1 MKKVRI
7 SVWYE
12 LVQIEQKICFFLRPY
27 VSREV
32 KLGKFCLKF
41 TTVERPR
48 LQQLTLKFKKK
59 AVEGVVDDI
68 TRAEELH

>member
-1 MKKVRI
+1 MCLVRV
-7 SVWYE
+7 SPNRTKN
-12 LVQIEQKICFFLRPY
+12 LFFFRPY

-32 KLGKFCLKF
+32 RLGKFCLKF
-41 TTVERPR
+41 TTIERQR